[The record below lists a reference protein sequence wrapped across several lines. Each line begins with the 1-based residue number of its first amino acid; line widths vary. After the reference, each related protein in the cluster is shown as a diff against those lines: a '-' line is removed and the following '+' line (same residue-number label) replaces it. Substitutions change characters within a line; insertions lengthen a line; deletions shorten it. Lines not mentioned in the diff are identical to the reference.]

1 MPAIIASASGVSCT
15 RSLPNFSCSPAV
27 ARNTPP
33 LAPTSCPIT
42 TTFAS
47 CCISQPCAIAMASIM
62 VIFAKSMTAGF
73 CAVFARGGALFLQMR
88 RHGRKK
94 MLEHRVGV
102 GRLRRREVGTYLGLD
117 PLGACAP
124 QALFLL
130 RIPDAG
136 IDQKCANPEQ
146 RLEIPGLLDFAVATV
161 AAGII
166 RGRMI
171 AQAIGQRLDDAGALA
186 LARGV
191 ERLGDDFAHR
201 E

>member
-1 MPAIIASASGVSCT
+1 MPAMVASASGVSCT
-15 RSLPNFSCSPAV
+15 RSLPNLSCSPAV

-73 CAVFARGGALFLQMR
+73 CAVFARRSALFLQMC

-94 MLEHRVGV
+94 MLEHRVGGGPGLRGV
-102 GRLRRREVGTYLGLD
+102 GADRGLD
-117 PLGACAP
+117 LRGAFLQQARFLGGV
-124 QALFLL
+124 
-130 RIPDAG
+130 PDAG
-136 IDQKCANPEQ
+136 IDQKRANPYQ
-146 RLEIPGLLDFAVATV
+146 RFEFPGLLDLVLAAV

-171 AQAIGQRLDDAGALA
+171 AQAIGQRLDQRGATA
-186 LARGV
+186 
-191 ERLGDDFAHR
+191 
-201 E
+201 

>member
-15 RSLPNFSCSPAV
+15 RSLPNLSCSPAV

-42 TTFAS
+42 TTVAS

-73 CAVFARGGALFLQMR
+73 CAVFARHGALLLQMR
-88 RHGRKK
+88 RQHRKK
-94 MLEHRVGV
+94 MIEHRVGG
-102 GRLRRREVGTYLGLD
+102 GRLRRCEVGTHLGLD
-117 PLGACAP
+117 LRGAGA
-124 QALFLL
+124 QQTLFLL

-136 IDQKCANPEQ
+136 VDQKRAKADQ
-146 RLEIPGLLDFAVATV
+146 RLEFPGLPDLIGTAVT
-161 AAGII
+161 AGVI

-171 AQAIGQRLDDAGALA
+171 AQAIGQRLDHAGA
-186 LARGV
+186 
-191 ERLGDDFAHR
+191 
-201 E
+201 